1 MSLVPALDSLLTP
14 LRQAI
19 PPMGLPVAF
28 GLLFLLDFTTSEPE
42 QKKTDLGDRDDSD
55 LEELFIQPQAKASC
69 IARHGSYLSRTSSFV
84 SLDDSDRDDEGEF
97 DIDEPIY
104 FEPRKRRHT
113 I

>member
-14 LRQAI
+14 FRQAI
-19 PPMGLPVAF
+19 PPLGLPVAF
-28 GLLFLLDFTTSEPE
+28 GLFFLLNFSTKREQEKRPDF
-42 QKKTDLGDRDDSD
+42 GNRDDSD

-69 IARHGSYLSRTSSFV
+69 IARHGSYLSRSSSFD
-84 SLDDSDRDDEGEF
+84 SLDDSDWDDEGEF
-97 DIDEPIY
+97 EIDEPIY